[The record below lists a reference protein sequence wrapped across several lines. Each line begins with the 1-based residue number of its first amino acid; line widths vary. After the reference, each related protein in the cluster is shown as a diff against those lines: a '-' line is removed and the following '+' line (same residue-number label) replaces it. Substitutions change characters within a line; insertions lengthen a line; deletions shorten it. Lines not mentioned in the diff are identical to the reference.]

1 MKRAVGFVVLVA
13 LLGGAVWIGLASRPE
28 PLDPTLSINCGF
40 SLCDH
45 EALVEPEVLI
55 ERCSAYRECRLLSY
69 DGSVFFEFVGVSAA
83 GGLRCDDG
91 ECGAADGAL
100 QSGWDPGTWRIEPR
114 LPRSLR
120 HLELVEP
127 VEVELEAGESYDVE
141 FVFRDP
147 LKGWPRGPFGHNCF
161 AENADGEGDFDG
173 DGLRDRVEF
182 SPGYAAD
189 YGFVGWSLLQRFGDA
204 RTVNQP
210 IDAECPEVIGA
221 VDIDGDGNDELFYDT
236 GKGMT
241 AALIDLMVYEHGKLR
256 EVIYRPKDT
265 LLYVGG
271 SNAGLSGLRCFRN
284 DGDGGLVEVAGDPMG
299 EKATFTFF
307 FLNGLTLTEGAT
319 WEAGTRDWP
328 RHSLECFG
336 LRWKGY

>member
-1 MKRAVGFVVLVA
+1 MA

-83 GGLRCDDG
+83 GGLRCDEG

-147 LKGWPRGPFGHNCF
+147 LKGWPRGPFAHNCF

-189 YGFVGWSLLQRFGDA
+189 YGFVGWSLRQRFGDG
-204 RTVNQP
+204 RTVSQP
-210 IDAECPEVIGA
+210 VDAACPEVIGA
-221 VDIDGDGNDELFYDT
+221 TDVDQDGDDELFFDT
-236 GKGMT
+236 GRGMT
-241 AALIDLMVYEHGKLR
+241 AALIDLLVFERGKLR
-256 EVIYRPKDT
+256 EVTYRPKAT
-265 LLYVGG
+265 QLYLGT
-271 SNAGLSGLRCFRN
+271 SMAELSDLRCF
-284 DGDGGLVEVAGDPMG
+284 P
-299 EKATFTFF
+299 
-307 FLNGLTLTEGAT
+307 TEGSPLFEIVSVDEQHRRVT
-319 WEAGTRDWP
+319 STTFSLRDSLLVKVGTYPVRGNAEG
-328 RHSLECFG
+328 RLECFG
-336 LRWKGY
+336 LSWRGY